1 MARRRRTVIRY
12 IIYMLGY
19 VEAVFGLDRL
29 MAGSYSTLYSY
40 ISDIGNDTLSK
51 IILHRTIV

>member
-1 MARRRRTVIRY
+1 
-12 IIYMLGY
+12 
-19 VEAVFGLDRL
+19 

-51 IILHRTIV
+51 IILHRTIVL